1 MLFPAHVRIK
11 AMMKRL
17 ILAAA
22 IASAS
27 PAMSQQFLDT
37 QYGPN
42 GVEVHLLKASVANE
56 VLTVAFM
63 LENTTGS
70 RQSLISLGITEVAYT
85 TADTKFPVL
94 RDVNDQ
100 YLASTITYEKNADQF
115 IFAAVAD
122 DENTISLDEEERQ
135 VGWVKFEAPDASEW
149 PIEVSLPGVSPF
161 TISQPSE

>member
-1 MLFPAHVRIK
+1 
-11 AMMKRL
+11 MMKKL
-17 ILAAA
+17 LLAAA
-22 IASAS
+22 IAFAS
-27 PAMSQQFLDT
+27 PAMSQSFLDT

-63 LENTTGS
+63 LENTTGDAQTLLS
-70 RQSLISLGITEVAYT
+70 MGITEVAYT
-85 TADTKFPVL
+85 TTDTKFPVL

-100 YLASTITYEKNADQF
+100 FLASTITYEENADEF

-122 DENTISLDEEERQ
+122 NENTIRLSKDERQ

-161 TISQPSE
+161 TINQPSE

>member
-1 MLFPAHVRIK
+1 
-11 AMMKRL
+11 MKK
-17 ILAAA
+17 IVFAAA
-22 IASAS
+22 VAFAA
-27 PAMSQQFLDT
+27 PAMAQQFLDT

-42 GVEVHLLKASVANE
+42 GVEVHLLKASVAND
-56 VLTVAFM
+56 VLTIAFM
-63 LENTTGS
+63 LDNTTGES
-70 RQSLISLGITEVAYT
+70 QRVMSLGIADVVYT

-115 IFAAVAD
+115 IFAAVPD
-122 DENTISLDEEERQ
+122 DENTLSLSKGERQ

>member
-1 MLFPAHVRIK
+1 
-11 AMMKRL
+11 MMKRL
-17 ILAAA
+17 ILTAA

-70 RQSLISLGITEVAYT
+70 RQSLISLGITEVAY
-85 TADTKFPVL
+85 
-94 RDVNDQ
+94 
-100 YLASTITYEKNADQF
+100 
-115 IFAAVAD
+115 
-122 DENTISLDEEERQ
+122 
-135 VGWVKFEAPDASEW
+135 W
-149 PIEVSLPGVSPF
+149 
-161 TISQPSE
+161 